1 MGIKGASIMF
11 LHSPFNIVKGIAI
24 DSLHTLFL
32 GVVKDL
38 LKHWF
43 DKSITQEHWHQHLFQ
58 GNHYLDTMFMG
69 FLTGTTCYS

>member
-1 MGIKGASIMF
+1 MGIKGASVLF
-11 LHSPFNIVKGIAI
+11 LHSPFNNVKGIAV

-43 DKSITQEHWHQHLFQ
+43 DKSR
-58 GNHYLDTMFMG
+58 
-69 FLTGTTCYS
+69 